1 MFRKMTW
8 RRQMANRLQERF
20 MGIAASLSY
29 CDDICKLLIMK
40 NSAETKWHYLAPKP
54 GSYYRQL
61 FVKGRNIF
69 AYTLYCMS
77 VDGEEPGMTP
87 EQIADDYDL
96 PLEAVLEAIKYCK
109 SNPPE
114 IRQDWEADEA
124 LAEATGMNDPDYK
137 YHPVPKILSPQEK
150 ARLSRP

>member
-1 MFRKMTW
+1 MSRPAERKWT
-8 RRQMANRLQERF
+8 
-20 MGIAASLSY
+20 
-29 CDDICKLLIMK
+29 
-40 NSAETKWHYLAPKP
+40 YLAAKP

-61 FVKGRNIF
+61 FVKGRNVS

-77 VDGEEPGMTP
+77 VDGEEPCMSP
-87 EQIADDYDL
+87 EEIADDYDL

-137 YHPVPKILSPQEK
+137 YRPVPKILSPQEK